1 MKKFI
6 SLLIAMIFVFSA
18 AALAEGEAVN
28 YSVTTGL
35 PTDKTAQKLLAVQF
49 DNTAAARPQINM
61 IDADI
66 I

>member
-35 PTDKTAQKLLAVQF
+35 PTDKTAQKLHLNRQTSQCINRPSVF
-49 DNTAAARPQINM
+49 DYFL
-61 IDADI
+61 
-66 I
+66 